1 MSRNEMRPG
10 NGVRTQLNLLTN
22 VGNGLDRSGSTTY
35 SFQKD
40 CGESEQSISI
50 CNIAECSQARA
61 RWDLSKITAS
71 CFGAMHCPQLYRGM
85 VKTIPYIDA
94 GVSTVR
100 ALRPGVWTGVQVRPL
115 SLARTSPAS
124 ALRCDCPRQ
133 SPSFRI
139 ASLPPKGEPW
149 NAPGNHCHL
158 ESLRYSQGESLWG
171 AYTATWYVIGGGK
184 VCRGDDYFFTS

>member
-35 SFQKD
+35 LFQND

-71 CFGAMHCPQLYRGM
+71 CFGAMHCPQLTAEWSRPFPTLTGNRSA
-85 VKTIPYIDA
+85 A
-94 GVSTVR
+94 GT
-100 ALRPGVWTGVQVRPL
+100 L
-115 SLARTSPAS
+115 LAGT
-124 ALRCDCPRQ
+124 
-133 SPSFRI
+133 
-139 ASLPPKGEPW
+139 
-149 NAPGNHCHL
+149 
-158 ESLRYSQGESLWG
+158 
-171 AYTATWYVIGGGK
+171 
-184 VCRGDDYFFTS
+184 